1 MNYKKKYLKY
11 KLKYLNL
18 NKNKLR
24 GGYGNVTSSDRERTL
39 ELQLLGQETEA
50 LTRMEQ
56 ELQDERVQ
64 ALELQL
70 PRQEADTYSPTE
82 IMELLN
88 QQDIDELYEALR
100 RERGDLEDSSL
111 LSPQQRRD
119 AIVQAGTFLNNIV
132 VEQPNYTDVE
142 QPNYTDV
149 EQPNYTDRH
158 HLDDNILTT
167 LHDNRWFLM
176 ISSIVGVVIAEVGIA
191 LQRR

>member
-64 ALELQL
+64 A
-70 PRQEADTYSPTE
+70 EAEAEAEAEAQVEAETYSPTE

-100 RERGDLEDSSL
+100 NERGDLEDSSL

-119 AIVQAGTFLNNIV
+119 AIVQASSFL
-132 VEQPNYTDVE
+132 NYTDVE

-167 LHDNRWFLM
+167 LHDPRLFLM
-176 ISSIVGVVIAEVGIA
+176 ISSIVGVVIAEVSMA
-191 LQRR
+191 LRRR